1 MADEPLILKD
11 EPAIGIAGNPPETA
25 QAVEAPLVATPRGGK
40 CYLFL
45 KRAFDIVVSFVAL
58 CVLLLP
64 MLLVSVAIVIDSP
77 GSPIYVSRRIGK
89 DGREFRFFKF
99 RSMYK
104 DADRHIEELLK
115 YNEVDGGVTFKMKD
129 DPRITRVGKFLRKTS
144 IDELPQ
150 LLNIFLGDMS
160 FVGPRPC
167 TLREY
172 ALYSERDKLRLLVP
186 QGLTGEWQVHGRSN
200 TTFAEMIDMDLSYI
214 TEKQSLFYDICLM
227 FATVG
232 AVLSHKGAE

>member
-1 MADEPLILKD
+1 MAEEPSIL
-11 EPAIGIAGNPPETA
+11 ENESAVGLAESPLQTEQIPET
-25 QAVEAPLVATPRGGK
+25 VSPVIPRGGK
-40 CYLFL
+40 LYLFF
-45 KRAFDIVVSFVAL
+45 KRIFDIIVSLIAMGI
-58 CVLLLP
+58 LLIP
-64 MLLVSVAIVIDSP
+64 MLIVAVVIMIDSP
-77 GSPIYVSRRIGK
+77 GCPIYVSRRVGK

-104 DADRHIEELLK
+104 DADRHIEELLQ

-172 ALYSERDKLRLLVP
+172 ALYSERDKMRLLVP
-186 QGLTGEWQVHGRSN
+186 QGLTGEWQVHGRSD
-200 TTFAEMIDMDLSYI
+200 TTFAEMIDMDLTYI
-214 TEKQSLFYDICLM
+214 TEKRGFFYDIRLM

-232 AVLSHKGAE
+232 AVFSHKGAK